1 MTSQELIQLRRNAAE
16 RLLRAR
22 TLISVFILIACGLVI
37 FFLMTVDSI
46 VHGVL
51 YQHGLQFSYDWANPY
66 WLFFRTALTLIA
78 LIALAASTNIA
89 LSFWESL
96 KQPTLTRIAETP
108 TQPLIV
114 QPEPEPGPE
123 LLFQCTS
130 CRNKT
135 ANPLRF
141 NIYFCP
147 SCNAPAV
154 PVSFA
159 HAGKILAEPQ
169 LEQLKTVVRNYL
181 KAGILTLDE
190 LKKETKTNQRAL

>member
-1 MTSQELIQLRRNAAE
+1 MTSQEFIPLRRNAAE
-16 RLLRAR
+16 RLV
-22 TLISVFILIACGLVI
+22 SVFILIACGLVI
-37 FFLMTVDSI
+37 FFLTTMDSI
-46 VHGVL
+46 VNGML

-66 WLFFRTALTLIA
+66 WLFLRTALTLIA

-89 LSFWESL
+89 FSFRKSL
-96 KQPTLTRIAETP
+96 KQPTLTRISETS

-114 QPEPEPGPE
+114 QPEPEPE
-123 LLFQCTS
+123 LPFQCIS
-130 CRNKT
+130 CQNKT
-135 ANPLRF
+135 ANPLKF

-159 HAGKILAEPQ
+159 HGGKILAEPQ

-190 LKKETKTNQRAL
+190 LKKGRD